1 MPPTRRFMESVGHS
15 SRSMATQ
22 STKRSWRAGL
32 RAMAILVIAGLQLR
46 SFCTGRSSKDP
57 APAVGISYA
66 THRLG
71 AVCHRAANEPRELV
85 DLYGMKTRELKA
97 FLKNNGVFVDDCFD
111 MDSLIQR
118 ASATEE
124 DWGRKD
130 KEERV
135 ASAPASASEVG
146 DSSGRPGAN
155 EVEKAWKRLCEAWP
169 GQSPRVLGPTDADKT
184 VILLHGFGD
193 QNSQFLA
200 DTFQP
205 LLNIQ
210 GLRLIL
216 PQAPEENLQGQQLQ
230 SWFLPINGQWIID
243 DKVVQ
248 PVAAYLHAMVR
259 REIALG
265 VPAHRI
271 LIGGFAQGAG
281 CALRAA
287 LSFPDAA
294 LGGAIVLSGFFGAPE
309 VSPLAAAVY
318 GLYMVMTFGEISCLI
333 FEEHVQAASRYR
345 SLESA
350 FADVDLP
357 RQERRSSSLQRRHQE
372 FVQDKMSKVPAD
384 PLAFDPANLTPEPPP
399 TPSVQ
404 APPPRAAEETG
415 GIPTMD
421 PQVTLQ
427 LLNDQEIA
435 DAATDPEGMAII
447 QDVIMNP
454 SNLELHKQ
462 NPRVAKLVAKLESW
476 PHAVTYSCP
485 CMQRPRSGSKS
496 NITKLPDW

>member
-1 MPPTRRFMESVGHS
+1 MPVTRAVLESFGHS
-15 SRSMATQ
+15 PGSMATQ
-22 STKRSWRAGL
+22 TTKRSWRAGL
-32 RAMAILVIAGLQLR
+32 RALAILAIAGLQLR
-46 SFCTGRSSKDP
+46 SFCTGSAGRKVQP
-57 APAVGISYA
+57 KLCQRA
-66 THRLG
+66 T
-71 AVCHRAANEPRELV
+71 NEPRELV

-97 FLKNNGVFVDDCFD
+97 FLKKNGVFVDDCFD

-130 KEERV
+130 KEETV
-135 ASAPASASEVG
+135 APASTSASGVS
-146 DSSGRPGAN
+146 DSSDARPGAD
-155 EVEKAWKRLCEAWP
+155 EIEKAWKRLCEAWP

-230 SWFLPINGQWIID
+230 SWFLPLNGQWIID

-248 PVAAYLHAMVR
+248 PVAAYLHAMIR

-294 LGGAIVLSGFFGAPE
+294 LGGAIALSGFFGAPE
-309 VSPLAAAVY
+309 VSIAPSNQRLPALICHGKSDEVVPFSEGTRMA
-318 GLYMVMTFGEISCLI
+318 GLLGERTSNVVLKEYEMKHGI
-333 FEEHVQAASRYR
+333 ASDEMIDI
-345 SLESA
+345 L
-350 FADVDLP
+350 
-357 RQERRSSSLQRRHQE
+357 E

-399 TPSVQ
+399 PPSAQ
-404 APPPRAAEETG
+404 PPPPRAAEETG

-421 PQVTLQ
+421 PQITLQ

-435 DAATDPEGMAII
+435 DAAKDPEGMAII

-462 NPRVAKLVAKLESW
+462 NPRVANLVAKLEKIL
-476 PHAVTYSCP
+476 A
-485 CMQRPRSGSKS
+485 GG
-496 NITKLPDW
+496 DAA

>member
-1 MPPTRRFMESVGHS
+1 
-15 SRSMATQ
+15 MATQ
-22 STKRSWRAGL
+22 TTKRSWRAGL
-32 RAMAILVIAGLQLR
+32 RALAILAIAGLQLR
-46 SFCTGRSSKDP
+46 SFCTGSAGRKLQP
-57 APAVGISYA
+57 KLCQRA
-66 THRLG
+66 T
-71 AVCHRAANEPRELV
+71 NEPRELV

-97 FLKNNGVFVDDCFD
+97 FLKKNGVFVDDCFD

-130 KEERV
+130 KEETV
-135 ASAPASASEVG
+135 APASTSASGVS
-146 DSSGRPGAN
+146 DSSDARPGAD
-155 EVEKAWKRLCEAWP
+155 EIEKAWKRLCEAWP

-230 SWFLPINGQWIID
+230 SWFLPLNGQWIID

-248 PVAAYLHAMVR
+248 PVAAYLHAMIR

-294 LGGAIVLSGFFGAPE
+294 LGGAIALSGFFGAPE
-309 VSPLAAAVY
+309 VGIAPSNQRLPALICHGKSDEVVPFSEGTRMA
-318 GLYMVMTFGEISCLI
+318 GLLGERTSNVVLKEYEMKHGI
-333 FEEHVQAASRYR
+333 ASDEMIDI
-345 SLESA
+345 L
-350 FADVDLP
+350 
-357 RQERRSSSLQRRHQE
+357 E

-399 TPSVQ
+399 PPSAQ
-404 APPPRAAEETG
+404 PPPPRAAEETG

-421 PQVTLQ
+421 PQITLQ

-435 DAATDPEGMAII
+435 DAAKDPEGMAII

-462 NPRVAKLVAKLESW
+462 NPRVANLVAKLEKIL
-476 PHAVTYSCP
+476 A
-485 CMQRPRSGSKS
+485 GG
-496 NITKLPDW
+496 DAA

>member
-1 MPPTRRFMESVGHS
+1 MPLTRRFLESLGHS
-15 SRSMATQ
+15 PRSMATQ
-22 STKRSWRAGL
+22 ATKRSWRAGL
-32 RAMAILVIAGLQLR
+32 RAIAILVIAGLQLR
-46 SFCTGRSSKDP
+46 GFCIGWADRKVWP
-57 APAVGISYA
+57 K
-66 THRLG
+66 L
-71 AVCHRAANEPRELV
+71 CHRAANEPRELV

-97 FLKNNGVFVDDCFD
+97 FLKKNGVFVDDCFD

-124 DWGRKD
+124 DWARKD

-216 PQAPEENLQGQQLQ
+216 PQAPEEKLQGQQLQ

-309 VSPLAAAVY
+309 VGIAPSNQRLPTLICHGKSDEVVPFSEGTRMASLLDERTGNAVLKEY
-318 GLYMVMTFGEISCLI
+318 EMKHGI
-333 FEEHVQAASRYR
+333 ASDEMIDI
-345 SLESA
+345 L
-350 FADVDLP
+350 
-357 RQERRSSSLQRRHQE
+357 E

-399 TPSVQ
+399 TPS
-404 APPPRAAEETG
+404 APAPTPRAAEEAG

-435 DAATDPEGMAII
+435 DAAKDPEGMAII

-462 NPRVAKLVAKLESW
+462 NPRVAKLVAKLEKILAGG
-476 PHAVTYSCP
+476 PAA
-485 CMQRPRSGSKS
+485 
-496 NITKLPDW
+496 

>member
-1 MPPTRRFMESVGHS
+1 M
-15 SRSMATQ
+15 
-22 STKRSWRAGL
+22 
-32 RAMAILVIAGLQLR
+32 
-46 SFCTGRSSKDP
+46 
-57 APAVGISYA
+57 
-66 THRLG
+66 
-71 AVCHRAANEPRELV
+71 
-85 DLYGMKTRELKA
+85 
-97 FLKNNGVFVDDCFD
+97 
-111 MDSLIQR
+111 
-118 ASATEE
+118 
-124 DWGRKD
+124 
-130 KEERV
+130 
-135 ASAPASASEVG
+135 
-146 DSSGRPGAN
+146 
-155 EVEKAWKRLCEAWP
+155 
-169 GQSPRVLGPTDADKT
+169 
-184 VILLHGFGD
+184 
-193 QNSQFLA
+193 
-200 DTFQP
+200 
-205 LLNIQ
+205 
-210 GLRLIL
+210 IL

-309 VSPLAAAVY
+309 VGIAPSNQRLPTLICHGKSDEVVPFSEGTRMASLLDERTGNAVLKEY
-318 GLYMVMTFGEISCLI
+318 EMKHGI
-333 FEEHVQAASRYR
+333 ASDEMIDI
-345 SLESA
+345 L
-350 FADVDLP
+350 
-357 RQERRSSSLQRRHQE
+357 E

-399 TPSVQ
+399 TPS
-404 APPPRAAEETG
+404 APAPTPRAAEEAG

-435 DAATDPEGMAII
+435 DAAKDPEGMAII

-462 NPRVAKLVAKLESW
+462 NPRVAKLVAKLEKILAGG
-476 PHAVTYSCP
+476 PAA
-485 CMQRPRSGSKS
+485 
-496 NITKLPDW
+496 

>member
-1 MPPTRRFMESVGHS
+1 
-15 SRSMATQ
+15 MATQ
-22 STKRSWRAGL
+22 TTKRSWRAGL
-32 RAMAILVIAGLQLR
+32 RALAILAIAGLQLR
-46 SFCTGRSSKDP
+46 SFCTGSAGRKVQP
-57 APAVGISYA
+57 KLCQRA
-66 THRLG
+66 T
-71 AVCHRAANEPRELV
+71 NEPRELV

-97 FLKNNGVFVDDCFD
+97 FLKKNGVFVDDCFD

-130 KEERV
+130 KEETV
-135 ASAPASASEVG
+135 APASTSASGVS
-146 DSSGRPGAN
+146 DSSDARPGAD
-155 EVEKAWKRLCEAWP
+155 EIEKAWKRLCEAWP

-230 SWFLPINGQWIID
+230 SWFLPLNGQWIID

-248 PVAAYLHAMVR
+248 PVAAYLHAMIR

-294 LGGAIVLSGFFGAPE
+294 LGGAIALSGFFGAPE
-309 VSPLAAAVY
+309 VSRQASYHSLRADNSFIVSLPCMRSTFKLPVGSIAPSNQRLPALICHGKSDEVVPFSEGTRMA
-318 GLYMVMTFGEISCLI
+318 GLLGERTSNVVLKEYEMKHGI
-333 FEEHVQAASRYR
+333 ASDEMIDI
-345 SLESA
+345 L
-350 FADVDLP
+350 
-357 RQERRSSSLQRRHQE
+357 E

-399 TPSVQ
+399 PPSAQ
-404 APPPRAAEETG
+404 PPPPRAAEETG

-421 PQVTLQ
+421 PQITLQ

-435 DAATDPEGMAII
+435 DAAKDPEGMAII

-462 NPRVAKLVAKLESW
+462 NPRVANLVAKLEKIL
-476 PHAVTYSCP
+476 A
-485 CMQRPRSGSKS
+485 GG
-496 NITKLPDW
+496 DAA

>member
-1 MPPTRRFMESVGHS
+1 MPLRLPDVLPCCRTFCRNCVYRVIVLVVNF
-15 SRSMATQ
+15 
-22 STKRSWRAGL
+22 AGL
-32 RAMAILVIAGLQLR
+32 RAIAILVIAGLQLR
-46 SFCTGRSSKDP
+46 GFCIGWADRKVWP
-57 APAVGISYA
+57 K
-66 THRLG
+66 L
-71 AVCHRAANEPRELV
+71 CHRAANEPRELV

-97 FLKNNGVFVDDCFD
+97 FLKKNGVFVDDCFD

-124 DWGRKD
+124 DWARKD

-271 LIGGFAQGAG
+271 LIGGFAQARTSK
-281 CALRAA
+281 AL
-287 LSFPDAA
+287 
-294 LGGAIVLSGFFGAPE
+294 LGIAPSNQRLPTLICHGKSDEVVPFSEGTRMASLLDERTGNAVLKEYEMKHG
-309 VSPLAAAVY
+309 
-318 GLYMVMTFGEISCLI
+318 I
-333 FEEHVQAASRYR
+333 ASDEMIDI
-345 SLESA
+345 L
-350 FADVDLP
+350 
-357 RQERRSSSLQRRHQE
+357 E

-399 TPSVQ
+399 TPS
-404 APPPRAAEETG
+404 APAPTPRAAEEAG

-435 DAATDPEGMAII
+435 DAAKDPEGMAII

-462 NPRVAKLVAKLESW
+462 NPRVAKLVAKLEKILAGG
-476 PHAVTYSCP
+476 PAA
-485 CMQRPRSGSKS
+485 
-496 NITKLPDW
+496 